1 MTEKVLWGSK
11 SADRLSRIWHLCK
24 MTESKR
30 LYTTRVGTFKEIKSH
45 RLSRLGDGDFRVT
58 KGRKTLPNK
67 EKLA

>member
-1 MTEKVLWGSK
+1 
-11 SADRLSRIWHLCK
+11 

-58 KGRKTLPNK
+58 KGRKTLPYK